1 MFRKD
6 TIRLIKKSFKRF
18 LTLVSIVFIGVA
30 FMMGLFSSSPILRE
44 SVEIYYDDTNLH
56 DIQIY
61 SSYGFCDEDIKAIK
75 ETEGIKDVFA
85 SKFKDVYTKADDDES
100 TEKVIRLR
108 ELDSDVNKYTLKE
121 GKLPTKDNEV
131 LSLERNGYEIGDVIT
146 VYLNDDDISDYVTV
160 SEFTVVGIVDSGEYM
175 AKFLS
180 TSLLDNK
187 DLEGVLYLRNDCF
200 ISEYYTSVYCTVEGA
215 VDLNSFKDD
224 YQTLVDD
231 EVEEVQFMASD
242 QQEYLKAQLLEDYQ
256 KEIEDGYKTLNEEKE
271 KGQQQLDEAKT
282 QLDEALIKLIVGE
295 MEIETNEATLK
306 TSQET
311 LAASEKQYNESLEQV
326 NSAIAQIE
334 ESQGKSF
341 DEVYQQMQLTYQT
354 YTMLEQ
360 LKDSY
365 SSQENIDKL
374 KQQNETL
381 SNEIAQYQAE
391 IDEKNLQ
398 IEEIDKQISET
409 TDPELLVE
417 LQQQKASLQQ
427 EITKLELKIQVNN
440 TAIKANEQLITQL
453 ENMDDSQ
460 YQQMIQ
466 SILEQMDEA
475 ANGSVK
481 DSYVQLTQLYTARE
495 QLASAKEQIDS
506 GKAQIES
513 GKKQIEEAKKT
524 LESGRAEYE
533 QGLKDYDQGV
543 IEFNKQIEEAEN
555 KLKLA
560 QQELDELPSATWT
573 ILDRDSHYSSY
584 MFRGTVDQMKAIGLT
599 LPFLFFLV
607 AALVCMTTM
616 TRLVD
621 EQRGQIGVFRAL
633 GFTKKQIIAKYVVYA
648 FSASIIGAFF
658 GLFAGMA
665 IFPTV
670 IYEAWKLLYYSPK
683 MHMYFPIVPLIVS
696 VASFSVLMML
706 VTAIVVNNSLKEAPS
721 QLLRP
726 KAPKNA
732 KKVFLEN
739 IGIIWNNLSFTGK
752 ITARNLIR
760 YKSRFFMTVIGVA
773 GCTGLLVLGFGIK
786 DSIADIVNVQ
796 YGDFFNYNC
805 NVYLEND
812 DTVDNIIEAL
822 EDDLDNEQVAPIM
835 SYSSKVYLDSE
846 EPTIN
851 IEVIDPRKCSEVFNL
866 YDKKTSEELKLN
878 NKGVIISEKFAVNN
892 DLKVGDIITIESS
905 NGIKAEV
912 KIEAICKMYFQ
923 HYLFISEDLYQQL
936 FDENI
941 HYTMIAVRNSE
952 GHQQLAIELADQ
964 ENITSITDFTAFTDQ
979 FNTMIEALD
988 AIIAVVI
995 ITAGSLAFVVLINL
1009 TQVNLSERMREIAT
1023 LKVLGFRN
1031 REVNSYLFKEI
1042 ILLTII
1048 GGLLGLPLGK
1058 VEEAYVMDIINMEMV
1073 MFPHSIKPLSYV
1085 LAFAITFVFTIIVLQ
1100 LTKKPLKEIQMV
1112 ESLKS
1117 VE

>member
-6 TIRLIKKSFKRF
+6 TIRLIKRTFKRF
-18 LTLVSIVFIGVA
+18 FTLVSIVFIGVA
-30 FMMGLFSSSPILRE
+30 FMMGLFSASPILRDSIE
-44 SVEIYYDDTNLH
+44 DYYDDTNLH

-61 SSYGFCDEDIKAIK
+61 SSYGFCDEDIKVIK
-75 ETEGIKDVFA
+75 ETDGIKDVYA
-85 SKFKDVYTKADDDES
+85 SKFKDVYAQSDKDS

-108 ELDSDVNKYTLKE
+108 ELNSDVNKYTLKQ
-121 GKLPTKDNEV
+121 GRLPSKDNEV
-131 LSLERNGYEIGDVIT
+131 LALERDSYNIGDIIT
-146 VYLNDDDISDYVTV
+146 VYLNDDDIEDYVSVT
-160 SEFTVVGIVDSGEYM
+160 ELTVVGIVDSSEYM
-175 AKFLS
+175 SKFLS

-187 DLEGVLYLRNDCF
+187 DLEGVLYLRNNCF
-200 ISEYYTSVYCTVEGA
+200 ISKYYTTVYCTVDEA
-215 VDLNSFKDD
+215 IDLNSFKDD

-231 EVEEVQFMASD
+231 EKEEVQFVASK
-242 QQEYLKAQLLEDYQ
+242 QQDYLKAELLQDYQ
-256 KEIEDGYKTLNEEKE
+256 KEIDDGYKTLNEEKQ
-271 KGQQQLDEAKT
+271 KGQQQLDDAKQ

-295 MEIETNEATLK
+295 TQIQTNEATLK
-306 TSQET
+306 TSEET
-311 LAASEKQYNESLEQV
+311 LATNEKLYNESLQEV
-326 NSAIAQIE
+326 NSAISQIE
-334 ESQGKSF
+334 QQQGKSF
-341 DEVYQQMQLTYQT
+341 DEVYQQMKLTYQT
-354 YTMLEQ
+354 YKMLEQ

-365 SSQENIDKL
+365 SSQDNIDKL
-374 KQQNETL
+374 KKQNESL
-381 SNEIAQYQAE
+381 QNEIDQHKLDIESKQLE
-391 IDEKNLQ
+391 
-398 IEEIDKQISET
+398 IEEIDKKISET
-409 TDPELLVE
+409 TDPDLLIQ
-417 LQQQKASLQQ
+417 LQQQKTELEQ
-427 EITKLELKIQVNN
+427 EITQLQLQIQVKE
-440 TAIKANEQLITQL
+440 TAIKANEQLIAQL

-466 SILEQMDEA
+466 SLLDQMDEA
-475 ANGSVK
+475 ANGSVEQ
-481 DSYVQLTQLYTARE
+481 SYLQLTKLYQARE

-513 GKKQIEEAKKT
+513 GKKQLEEAKKS
-524 LESGRAEYE
+524 LESGRKEYE
-533 QGLKDYDQGV
+533 DGLKQYNQGV
-543 IEFNKQIEEAEN
+543 IDFNKQIEDAQN

-560 QQELDELPSATWT
+560 QQQLDELPSATWT

-599 LPFLFFLV
+599 LPMMFFLV

-633 GFTKKQIIAKYVVYA
+633 GFSKKQIIAKYVVYA

-665 IFPTV
+665 LFPTV
-670 IYEAWKLLYYSPK
+670 IYEAWKLLYYSPDMK
-683 MHMYFPIVPLIVS
+683 MYFPIVALLVS
-696 VASFSVLMML
+696 VGSFSLLMML

-732 KKVFLEN
+732 KKVFLEH

-786 DSIADIVNVQ
+786 DSISDIVNVQ

-805 NVYLEND
+805 NIYLEND
-812 DTVDNIIEAL
+812 DTVDNIITAL

-835 SYSSKVYLDSE
+835 SYSSKVYLDNDE
-846 EPTIN
+846 DTIN
-851 IEVIDPRKCSEVFNL
+851 VEVINPRKCTEVFNL
-866 YDKKTSEELKLN
+866 YDKNTSEKLKLN
-878 NKGVIISEKFAVNN
+878 NKGVIISEKFASNN
-892 DLKVGDIITIESS
+892 NLKVGDSITIESS
-905 NGIKAEV
+905 KGIKAEV
-912 KIEAICKMYFQ
+912 KIEGICKMYFQ
-923 HYLFISEDLYQQL
+923 HYLYISEELYQQL
-936 FDENI
+936 FDEAI
-941 HYTMIAVRNSE
+941 HYTMIAVRNTD
-952 GHQQLAIELADQ
+952 GHQQLAIDLADQ

-979 FNTMIEALD
+979 FNTMIEALNV
-988 AIIAVVI
+988 IIAVVI

-1073 MFPHSIKPLSYV
+1073 MFPHSIKLASYV
-1085 LAFAITFVFTIIVLQ
+1085 ISFAITFVFTIIVLQ
-1100 LTKKPLKEIQMV
+1100 LTKKPLRDIQMV